1 MEAKLPGAPAPRR
14 LGLGTLVTHLGEYQ
28 NPYYAHVMPI
38 YQSAAFCFPD
48 VETGAQTFGGE
59 VPGYIYSRLGNPNFD
74 LLAQKLAAL
83 ETLDLIG
90 NPAVEQA
97 VGLIFSSG
105 MAAISA
111 ALLACA
117 QSGDTVIVQKAVYGN
132 TYLVLENILSR
143 LGLQVAWVEKP
154 SPAAWQA
161 AFEAHP
167 GAVLAFAESPVNPA
181 MAVVDL
187 QAVAEIAH
195 RYHARLLV
203 DNTFATPFCQRPL
216 ALGADIVLHSTTKY
230 LTGHGAVVGGAA
242 VGLDAALMREKVAY
256 NLKYLGAVPSPFDTW
271 LTNLGL
277 KTFEVRM
284 ERHCTNALQV
294 AHYLEGHSA
303 VARVFYPGL
312 ASHPEHAIA
321 RRQMSCYGGMLA
333 FELKGGL
340 KAGAAMMDRVR
351 VATLAVSLG
360 NVDTLIQ
367 HPASMTHSSVPAAER
382 QAMGISDGLVRLSV
396 GIENVE
402 DLIADLDQ
410 AMAGSAA

>member
-1 MEAKLPGAPAPRR
+1 
-14 LGLGTLVTHLGEYQ
+14 
-28 NPYYAHVMPI
+28 
-38 YQSAAFCFPD
+38 
-48 VETGAQTFGGE
+48 
-59 VPGYIYSRLGNPNFD
+59 
-74 LLAQKLAAL
+74 
-83 ETLDLIG
+83 
-90 NPAVEQA
+90 
-97 VGLIFSSG
+97 
-105 MAAISA
+105 
-111 ALLACA
+111 
-117 QSGDTVIVQKAVYGN
+117 
-132 TYLVLENILSR
+132 
-143 LGLQVAWVEKP
+143 
-154 SPAAWQA
+154 
-161 AFEAHP
+161 
-167 GAVLAFAESPVNPA
+167 
-181 MAVVDL
+181 
-187 QAVAEIAH
+187 
-195 RYHARLLV
+195 
-203 DNTFATPFCQRPL
+203 
-216 ALGADIVLHSTTKY
+216 
-230 LTGHGAVVGGAA
+230 
-242 VGLDAALMREKVAY
+242 
-256 NLKYLGAVPSPFDTW
+256 